1 MDANVVTAVN
11 SLTSR
16 WARTLAPDNTVI
28 SGLGLWPLLALLAT
42 AADEPGRSELA
53 AAADVDASTAARDA
67 VDLIHTLDAATDLH
81 AALGVWV
88 HEQLK
93 LSESFDSVLPTELTG
108 TLTGDLAADKA
119 KLDAWAADHTDNLIR
134 EMPLEVTPDLA
145 VVLASALSLRTTWS
159 RPFREQVKRI
169 PTGPWSGNWHWLD
182 RTDPDLDTVHVYDD
196 PAAGPLTVVT
206 VQGDADVDVLLG
218 IGSPEAAQADVLAG
232 LVAAVASPTS
242 GLSGSALITRGEP
255 GQELAPGVKV
265 SQSTAATPD
274 VSLALPAFSVTAEH
288 DLLPL
293 RDLFGLTTVTTA
305 PGRQGHFSAIS
316 PTPLAVGQAN
326 QSVLARFYATG
337 FEAAAVTAMGMMRAS
352 VPVMKS
358 LRLDVS
364 LTRPFAF
371 TAVHRATRLPVVT
384 GWLQTP
390 TEAE

>member
-67 VDLIHTLDAATDLH
+67 VDLIHTLDESADLH

-88 HEQLK
+88 SDQLK
-93 LSESFDSVLPTELTG
+93 LSESFDTVLPTELTG
-108 TLTGDLAADKA
+108 TLTGDPSADKA
-119 KLDAWAADHTDNLIR
+119 KLDAWAAQHTDNLIR
-134 EMPLEVTPDLA
+134 EMPLEVSPDLA
-145 VVLASALSLRTTWS
+145 VVLASALSLRTTWT
-159 RPFREQVKRI
+159 RPFREQIKRV

-182 RTDPDLDTVHVYDD
+182 RTDPDLDTVRVYDD
-196 PAAGPLTVVT
+196 PVAGPLTVVT

-218 IGSPEAAQADVLAG
+218 IGSPETPHSDVLAA
-232 LVAAVASPTS
+232 LVTAAASPAS
-242 GLSGSALITRGEP
+242 GRPGSILITQAEP
-255 GQELAPGVKV
+255 SEALAPALTLAQTTSPK
-265 SQSTAATPD
+265 PD
-274 VSLALPAFSVTAEH
+274 VSLNLPSFNVAADH

-293 RDLFGLTTVTTA
+293 HELFGLTTVTRP
-305 PGRQGHFSAIS
+305 PGREGHFSAIS
-316 PTPLAVGQAN
+316 PTPLVVSQAK

-352 VPVMKS
+352 VPTTQS

-371 TAVHRATRLPVVT
+371 TAVHRSTRLPVVT
-384 GWLQTP
+384 GWIQTP
-390 TEAE
+390 TEPE